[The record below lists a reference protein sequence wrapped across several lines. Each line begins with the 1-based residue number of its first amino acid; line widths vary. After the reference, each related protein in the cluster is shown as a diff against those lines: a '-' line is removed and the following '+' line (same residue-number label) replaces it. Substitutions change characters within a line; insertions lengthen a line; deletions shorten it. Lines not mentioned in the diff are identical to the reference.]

1 ANYCHTTCLD
11 HSGLLDA
18 VFIEY
23 ADRAATTT
31 LAGSGKREAGNG
43 KRVTRYALRV
53 TGYPTNASPGLNCP
67 RYRRE

>member
-1 ANYCHTTCLD
+1 TRIQ
-11 HSGLLDA
+11 HSGVVDA
-18 VFIEY
+18 NFIEY

-31 LAGSGKREAGNG
+31 LAGSGKRETGNG
-43 KRVTRYALRV
+43 KRATRYALRV